1 MEREK
6 AKEIGEL
13 KGQLEQIKNRREK
26 AQEKVKE
33 LESQLLKL

>member
-6 AKEIGEL
+6 AKEIEEL